1 MIHLVSGESI
11 TGTLRETSVPGDKVS
26 IDDILMEGPVIEGLQ
41 SEAAWSQRAEYLE
54 RYFTI
59 PKSDYLSGKAKCE
72 RILQDSLPH
81 DEIILWFEFDLFCQA
96 NLLYLLNWY
105 ASRDLGRTRLT
116 LVCPDVFLGELPADK
131 LEPLFPS
138 RVEITPSAKQT
149 AQRAWQAFSSDD
161 PRAIEQFLL
170 SDSSSLPFLAP
181 AFRGHLERFPS
192 TTNGLGL
199 IGQRTLEV
207 LSEGSVAFHKLF
219 PRVNSTP
226 EIRRYGIGDL
236 TLQSYLDMWASGP
249 SPLVHENGSVDI
261 TAAGREVIA
270 NRADAIK
277 LNGIDLWYGGVHLT
291 PDNLWRWNP
300 ASQKMER
307 A

>member
-1 MIHLVSGESI
+1 MIHLISGESI
-11 TGTLRETSVPGDKVS
+11 LGTLKETSVPGDKLS
-26 IDDILMEGPVIEGLQ
+26 IDDILMEGPVIGGLQ
-41 SEAAWSQRAEYLE
+41 SESSWNQRAEYLE

-59 PKSDYLSGKAKCE
+59 PKSDYLSGKANCD
-72 RILQDSLPH
+72 RILQDSLSQ

-105 ASRDLGRTRLT
+105 ASREMNRTRLT
-116 LVCPDVFLGELPADK
+116 LVCPDVFLGELPAEN
-131 LEPLFPS
+131 LEPLFPA
-138 RVEITPSAKQT
+138 RVEITLAAKQT

-161 PRAIEQFLL
+161 PRAIEQFFL

-181 AFRGHLERFPS
+181 ALRGHLERFPS
-192 TTNGLGL
+192 KTNGLGL
-199 IGQRTLEV
+199 IGQKTLEV
-207 LSEGSVAFHKLF
+207 LNEGPLAFRKLF

-249 SPLVHENGSVDI
+249 SPLVQKNGSVEI
-261 TAAGREVIA
+261 TDVGREVIA
-270 NRADAIK
+270 NHADAIE

-291 PDNLWRWNP
+291 PDNLWRWN
-300 ASQKMER
+300 ASNQKLER
-307 A
+307 